1 MADFYGGDDSAVE
14 RVKLS
19 ARVRKGRGFG
29 DSRDTERLQYDS
41 IEDTG
46 GPGPMRFVLN

>member
-1 MADFYGGDDSAVE
+1 MATMEDDVE
-14 RVKLS
+14 RVKHS

-29 DSRDTERLQYDS
+29 DSRDVERLKYDS

-46 GPGPMRFVLN
+46 GPGPMR

>member
-1 MADFYGGDDSAVE
+1 MAEYAMDDSSVE

-29 DSRDTERLQYDS
+29 DNRDTERLQYES

-46 GPGPMRFVLN
+46 GPGPMRFV